1 MFGRLVCR
9 KNLLCAVLPLLTF
22 TGLDAAPMHYTIQRL
37 GFIGAGYTSS
47 DGFQY
52 SQTQFLNDQGQV
64 VGRSTPYSGTTPLGT
79 DTWSY
84 NGSSTL
90 RIGLTG
96 AGYEASS
103 GYRDTTAQ
111 RLNMQGQ
118 VAGYSNRYTSSGLI
132 GQDAWLYN
140 GSSTLQIGLT
150 GAGYERGDGH
160 RNSQTQFLNEQGQ
173 VAGYSSRYYSSTT
186 AVGQDAWLYNGSS
199 TVQIGLTGTGYERGD
214 GLRSSQT
221 QFLNDRGQVAGY
233 SSRFSARAALGQDTW
248 VYIGSSTLQIG
259 LTGTGYEQSDGFRYS
274 IAQRLN
280 KQGQVVGQSSRFSG
294 ATPLGQD
301 AWLYNGSSTLQIGLT
316 GAGYERGDGNRMSQT
331 LFLNEQ
337 GQVAGQSNR
346 YSGTTALGQDAW
358 LYNGS
363 STLQIGLTG
372 VGYERSDGH
381 RTNLA
386 KALNGQGQ
394 VAGQSNRY
402 SGTTALGQDAWLYNG
417 SSTLQI
423 GLTGAGYETSDGY
436 RNSQARFL
444 NGQGQ
449 VAGYSQRI
457 STDYS
462 DLGRDAWL
470 YDGSSTLQ
478 IGLTGA
484 GYEASNGFRYSEAW
498 FLNGQ
503 GQVAGY
509 SQRIST
515 DSDDLGESAWLY
527 DANMNQTFDLTLSI
541 RPGDNYAFSRATYL
555 GDDGLVLGAYTLFD
569 QNSGAD
575 LGSRAFYFAIGDGL
589 HDLGQLVDDLTPD
602 GWLALATAISAGG
615 MRNFIIGGGTLTDMT
630 GDAAYLLTATSVPAP
645 AAVWLLGTALTGLLV
660 RRLRLS
666 VV

>member
-118 VAGYSNRYTSSGLI
+118 VAGYSNRYNSSGLI

-372 VGYERSDGH
+372 
-381 RTNLA
+381 
-386 KALNGQGQ
+386 
-394 VAGQSNRY
+394 
-402 SGTTALGQDAWLYNG
+402 
-417 SSTLQI
+417 
-423 GLTGAGYETSDGY
+423 AGYETSDGY

-527 DANMNQTFDLTLSI
+527 DPNMNQTFDFTLSI

-589 HDLGQLVDDLTPD
+589 HDLGLLVDDLTPD

>member
-1 MFGRLVCR
+1 
-9 KNLLCAVLPLLTF
+9 
-22 TGLDAAPMHYTIQRL
+22 
-37 GFIGAGYTSS
+37 
-47 DGFQY
+47 
-52 SQTQFLNDQGQV
+52 
-64 VGRSTPYSGTTPLGT
+64 
-79 DTWSY
+79 
-84 NGSSTL
+84 
-90 RIGLTG
+90 
-96 AGYEASS
+96 
-103 GYRDTTAQ
+103 
-111 RLNMQGQ
+111 
-118 VAGYSNRYTSSGLI
+118 
-132 GQDAWLYN
+132 
-140 GSSTLQIGLT
+140 
-150 GAGYERGDGH
+150 
-160 RNSQTQFLNEQGQ
+160 
-173 VAGYSSRYYSSTT
+173 
-186 AVGQDAWLYNGSS
+186 
-199 TVQIGLTGTGYERGD
+199 
-214 GLRSSQT
+214 
-221 QFLNDRGQVAGY
+221 
-233 SSRFSARAALGQDTW
+233 
-248 VYIGSSTLQIG
+248 
-259 LTGTGYEQSDGFRYS
+259 
-274 IAQRLN
+274 
-280 KQGQVVGQSSRFSG
+280 VGQSSRFSG

-316 GAGYERGDGNRMSQT
+316 GAGYERGDGYRMSQT
-331 LFLNEQ
+331 LFLNE
-337 GQVAGQSNR
+337 
-346 YSGTTALGQDAW
+346 
-358 LYNGS
+358 
-363 STLQIGLTG
+363 
-372 VGYERSDGH
+372 
-381 RTNLA
+381 
-386 KALNGQGQ
+386 QGQ

-527 DANMNQTFDLTLSI
+527 DPNMNQTFDFTLSI